1 MGKHLTRRV
10 EVLERRAAPPVAPA
24 PCFVLAETRAAAERE
39 VERLRAEHP
48 DGCPTLFVM
57 IGARR
62 EPGRP
67 SDGSA

>member
-10 EVLERRAAPPVAPA
+10 EVLERRAAPAAAPA

-39 VERLRAEHP
+39 VARLRAAHP
-48 DGCPTLFVM
+48 DGCRTLFVM
-57 IGARR
+57 TRGR

-67 SDGSA
+67 SAGSA